1 MRRIS
6 HGIVTRWCAHEI
18 DATRPIEVVV
28 AILVALNS

>member
-18 DATRPIEVVV
+18 DATRPIEDVV
-28 AILVALNS
+28 AIVVADDS